1 MLLKMVNKKQTKIA
15 VELIA
20 KRGVICIRP
29 TIPQEKKNLKRKKKI
44 SRAKKV
50 RSVKEER
57 SCPFQGI
64 PFKKKMS
71 EQLQVSTATLFLEKR
86 PTNLH
91 YFQQNKFW
99 VEMFK
104 RLKDH
109 FHPVRERRPRWLKL
123 LPKNSIA
130 VHNKSGRKK
139 NKVSEEE
146 E

>member
-20 KRGVICIRP
+20 KGGVICIRP
-29 TIPQEKKNLKRKKKI
+29 TMPQEKKNLKRKKKI

-71 EQLQVSTATLFLEKR
+71 EQLQVNTATSTLETR
-86 PTNLH
+86 PTTSSAFSTKQILRRSVNT
-91 YFQQNKFW
+91 
-99 VEMFK
+99 

-109 FHPVRERRPRWLKL
+109 SSLPRERSSR
-123 LPKNSIA
+123 
-130 VHNKSGRKK
+130 
-139 NKVSEEE
+139 
-146 E
+146 